1 MAINNSQVIKPP
13 LFISWNWFP
22 KIAWGTKSLF
32 FRDIFFYKCLC
43 NSVEISSKSFELI
56 SLNIMKSSLIFYLV
70 NVTFVLV
77 YCDLSKVFYIN
88 NGEKNV
94 CSREF
99 INLSIYAQLHRAWPC
114 HCWWFLP
121 SIMSLVYFHSNIL
134 V

>member
-1 MAINNSQVIKPP
+1 MAINKSKLLSHLYLYPEID
-13 LFISWNWFP
+13 FR
-22 KIAWGTKSLF
+22 KSLEGPNLF
-32 FRDIFFYKCLC
+32 SSEIFFFYKCLC
-43 NSVEISSKSFELI
+43 NSVVISSKSFELI

-99 INLSIYAQLHRAWPC
+99 INLSIYAQLHRA
-114 HCWWFLP
+114 
-121 SIMSLVYFHSNIL
+121 
-134 V
+134 